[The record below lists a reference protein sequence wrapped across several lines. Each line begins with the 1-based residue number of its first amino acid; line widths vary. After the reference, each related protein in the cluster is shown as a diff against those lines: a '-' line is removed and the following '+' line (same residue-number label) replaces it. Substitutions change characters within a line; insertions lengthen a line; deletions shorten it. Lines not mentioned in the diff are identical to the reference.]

1 MFPEKWLV
9 ASFLALIIIGA
20 AVLSLPGMT
29 PAGIDFIDALFTA
42 ASAVC
47 VTGLL
52 TIDIESGFTAAGRT
66 VILILMQLGGIG
78 IVTLASLLLLSA
90 QRRLPLHYELIM
102 SSTVA
107 VSGTIRVRNVV
118 FSVMRLTLLI
128 EGLGAILFYFAWPSE
143 GAPLD
148 RAWTALF
155 HAVSGFCNAGFALR
169 SDSLNSVRD
178 DVGVNLIMMTLIVL
192 GGFGFINLR
201 ELLARLRA
209 NQMRW
214 SKFSLFLKVS
224 LTMTVTLIVF
234 GTAMLLTF
242 EWHGA
247 FGAFS
252 PGEKVLAAAF
262 QSVTTRTAGFST
274 VSMREFGEVSL
285 RFMMLLMFIGA
296 VSGSCAGGVKTG
308 TLAVILALARAY
320 IRNDADLVMFNR
332 RIPRLDQRRAV
343 VLLIASLA
351 LFYGSFT
358 CLLLVER
365 GHVPP
370 DVRFSE
376 DLILEF
382 EAMSALGTVGLST
395 GVTAALSTAAKAV
408 LIALMVIGRLGPLAV
423 IAAWTGAQKPS
434 PYTHPEETLP
444 VG

>member
-9 ASFLALIIIGA
+9 ASFLGLIIVGA

-29 PAGIDFIDALFTA
+29 PAGISFIDALFTA

-47 VTGLL
+47 VTGLM
-52 TIDIESGFTAAGRT
+52 TVDIESGFTAAGRT
-66 VILILMQLGGIG
+66 IILILIQLGGIG
-78 IVTLASLLLLSA
+78 IVTLASMLLLSA

-107 VSGTIRVRNVV
+107 VSGTIHVRRVV

-128 EGLGAILFYFAWPSE
+128 EGLGALLFYVVWPGE

-155 HAVSGFCNAGFALR
+155 HAVSGFCNAGIALR
-169 SDSLNSVRD
+169 SDSLSAVRD
-178 DVGVNLIMMTLIVL
+178 DVSVNLVMMALIVL

-201 ELLARLRA
+201 ELLAHLRA
-209 NQMRW
+209 RQLRW

-224 LTMTVTLIVF
+224 LTMTVALILF

-242 EWHGA
+242 EWQGA
-247 FGAFS
+247 LAGLS
-252 PGEKVLAAAF
+252 PGDKVLAAAF

-274 VSMREFGEVSL
+274 VSMRDFSEVSL
-285 RFMMLLMFIGA
+285 RFMMLLMFVGA

-308 TLAVILALARAY
+308 TLAAILALARAY
-320 IRNDADLVMFNR
+320 VRNDADLVLFNR

-343 VLLIASLA
+343 VLLIASLI
-351 LFYGSFT
+351 LFYGSFAL
-358 CLLLVER
+358 LLLVER
-365 GHVPP
+365 GHMPP
-370 DVRFSE
+370 DARFSE
-376 DLILEF
+376 DLVLGF

-395 GVTAALSTAAKAV
+395 GVTASLSTAAKAV
-408 LIALMVIGRLGPLAV
+408 LIALMVVGRLGPLAV

-434 PYTHPEETLP
+434 PFTHPEETLP